1 MNQSSLLVPVRVN
14 DDIFLVE
21 KCRRGESQAFDQLVI
36 KYQKRIFNL
45 TYRMLGNYEEAN
57 DLAQETFIRAYKKLG
72 SFRKE
77 ASFYTWLYRLASN
90 LCKNKL
96 RQWQRQGQ
104 FQTQSLHNP
113 VGDGQRELINCI
125 SDQTD
130 GPDKILEKK
139 DLEQCVQRAIDS
151 LQEDHRLVVILRDI
165 QGLSYQEVAAILGC
179 QEGTVKSRLHR
190 ARDELKERLKDV
202 I

>member
-1 MNQSSLLVPVRVN
+1 MNQSSLN
-14 DDIFLVE
+14 DDISLVQ
-21 KCRRGESQAFDQLVI
+21 KCQRGESQAFDQLVI

-45 TYRMLGNYEEAN
+45 SYRMLGNYEEAN

-72 SFRKE
+72 SFRRE
-77 ASFYTWLYRLASN
+77 ASFYTWLYQLATN
-90 LCKNKL
+90 LCRNKL
-96 RQWQRQGQ
+96 RQWQRKGQ

-113 VGDGQRELINCI
+113 AGDGRQELINSI

-151 LQEDHRLVVILRDI
+151 LEDDHRMVVVLRDM
-165 QGLSYQEVAAILGC
+165 QGLSYQEIAAILSC
-179 QEGTVKSRLHR
+179 QEGTIKSRLHR
-190 ARDELKERLKDV
+190 ARNELKERLKDV